1 MEEKKPLK
9 IKFKTAVIII
19 VTAVV
24 LLGIGANVY
33 ATKQGYDNIFFL
45 IKYKISGQKQET
57 ITGKDNLLTDRD
69 IDTTIKSNTNA
80 DIMPFTE
87 KEVKESFQKYLNLV
101 AQRHCDIGGVIQELN
116 FEMNE
121 SKYVPSKK
129 LAGYLKTDIKYSD
142 FKEKVLNYVTE
153 KCFEENIN
161 NLGEEI
167 SDDAKAFI
175 NEDGYLCYCN
185 GAATGVIYKLED
197 ISKIGNKNYKA
208 NVLYIQEEDK
218 EIIEFEFGIE
228 NVNGRCVIDYC
239 NKINR
244 KTIEENNSTEESKE
258 NTNEIKENI
267 ILFNGMEISKNVGV
281 QDLVDMKKNNE
292 NMKKYNTTYYNYENG
307 QSKGKTNGTFG
318 EETYEGVSVVKNVSK
333 IAMTKNYNAIPRKV
347 ETIGALLEELRDLGD
362 YSDALV
368 NKVDLDNDGTEEFIV
383 CYKQNERAGDYEN
396 GEARAISGITLYDKN
411 LKKISDLV
419 VLENGFWGNI
429 KDEQHKVFLSIN
441 DIEYI
446 DIDEDGIMEIII
458 KVPTYEGTKISILK
472 YNKGTLQGVKN
483 LKASVAP

>member
-19 VTAVV
+19 LTAIV

-45 IKYKISGQKQET
+45 IKYKISGEPQET

-69 IDTTIKSNTNA
+69 VTTNTNNTQANEDNYLEKSISNNKNNENKTEANANGKETQQNNIDTS
-80 DIMPFTE
+80 
-87 KEVKESFQKYLNLV
+87 S
-101 AQRHCDIGGVIQELN
+101 
-116 FEMNE
+116 
-121 SKYVPSKK
+121 
-129 LAGYLKTDIKYSD
+129 
-142 FKEKVLNYVTE
+142 
-153 KCFEENIN
+153 
-161 NLGEEI
+161 
-167 SDDAKAFI
+167 
-175 NEDGYLCYCN
+175 
-185 GAATGVIYKLED
+185 
-197 ISKIGNKNYKA
+197 
-208 NVLYIQEEDK
+208 
-218 EIIEFEFGIE
+218 
-228 NVNGRCVIDYC
+228 
-239 NKINR
+239 
-244 KTIEENNSTEESKE
+244 
-258 NTNEIKENI
+258 KENI
-267 ILFNGMEISKNVGV
+267 ILYNGMEISKNVGV
-281 QDLVDMKKNNE
+281 QDVVDMKKNDE

-368 NKVDLDNDGTEEFIV
+368 NKVDLDNDGTGEFIV
-383 CYKQNERAGDYEN
+383 CYKQNEREGDYEN
-396 GEARAISGITLYDKN
+396 SEARAISGITIYDKN

-472 YNKGTLQGVKN
+472 YNKGNLQGVKN